1 MLHINMI
8 SRGEDVKGQGV
19 GTAYES
25 LVSMLERRTTDDLA
39 LQFNQLK
46 GADFNHVHTIHP
58 YCYEEMIRSSNPSCM
73 HVHFLPETLE
83 GSISLPYQLQKMFY
97 KYVLTVYHTA
107 DELIVVNPIFIDALV
122 DYGFERDKITFIP
135 NVVDRETFKP
145 LLSADRAVGYERY
158 QLDPDRFTVLSVGQV
173 QTRKGVLD
181 FAEIARQMPEI
192 QFLWAGDFSFGA
204 ITDGYEELKRL
215 RENPPANLR
224 FLGMIDRSEMNL
236 LYNICDCLMMTSYN
250 ELFPMAIIE
259 AVNAG
264 TPILLRDLDLY
275 KKIYFTNYLKASDN
289 AEFCTQL
296 LRLAHDPA
304 VQLQARMASK
314 QIAEDYAEE
323 KTAARWVA
331 YYQQFYDR
339 YH

>member
-25 LVSMLERRTTDDLA
+25 LVSMLKRRTQNELA

-46 GADFNHVHTIHP
+46 GADLNHVHTIHP
-58 YCYEEMIRSSNPSCM
+58 YCYEEMIRSTNPTCM

-83 GSISLPYQLQKMFY
+83 GSIALPSQLQKMFY
-97 KYVLTVYHTA
+97 KYVLTVYRTA

-122 DYGFERDKITFIP
+122 DYGFDGDKITFIP
-135 NVVDRETFKP
+135 NVVDRDVFKP
-145 LLSADRAVGYERY
+145 LDVTKRESGYERY
-158 QLDPDRFTVLSVGQV
+158 DLDPNRFTVLSVGQV

-181 FAEIARQMPEI
+181 FAEIARQMPDY

-224 FLGMIDRSEMNL
+224 FLGMIERGDMNL
-236 LYNICDCLMMTSYN
+236 LYNICDCLLMTSYN

-264 TPILLRDLDLY
+264 LPIVLRDLDLY
-275 KKIYFTNYLKASDN
+275 KKIYFTDYLKATDN
-289 AEFCTQL
+289 DGFCTQL
-296 LRLAHDPA
+296 TRLATDPA
-304 VQLQARMASK
+304 VQLQARRASQK
-314 QIAEDYAEE
+314 IATDYAEE
-323 KTAARWVA
+323 KTAARWVE
-331 YYQQFYDR
+331 YYQHFYKR

>member
-8 SRGEDVKGQGV
+8 SRGEEVKGQGV

-25 LVSMLERRTTDDLA
+25 LMDMLQRLTSDDLA

-46 GADFNHVHTIHP
+46 GADLNHVHTVHP
-58 YCYEEMIRSSNPSCM
+58 FCYEEMIRSSKPSCM

-83 GSISLPYQLQKMFY
+83 GSIALPSQLQKMFY
-97 KYVLTVYHTA
+97 KYVLTVYRTA

-122 DYGFERDKITFIP
+122 DYGFDRDRITFIP
-135 NVVDRETFKP
+135 NVVDRQTFKP
-145 LLSADRAVGYERY
+145 LLSADRTIGYERY
-158 QLDPDRFTVLSVGQV
+158 DLDPDRFTVLSVGQV

-181 FAEIARQMPEI
+181 FAEIARKMPDV

-204 ITDGYEELKRL
+204 ITDGYEELKKL
-215 RENPPANLR
+215 RENPPENLR
-224 FLGMIDRSEMNL
+224 FLGMVERSDMNL
-236 LYNICDCLMMTSYN
+236 LYNICDCLLMTSYN

-275 KKIYFTNYLKASDN
+275 KEIYFTEYLRAANND
-289 AEFCTQL
+289 EFCDQL
-296 LRLAHDPA
+296 TRLAHDPA
-304 VQLQARMASK
+304 LQLQAKIASRK
-314 QIAEDYAEE
+314 IATDYAEE
-323 KTAARWVA
+323 KTAKRWVE
-331 YYQQFYDR
+331 YYQQFYER
-339 YH
+339 WG